1 MATSKVENSYIINI
15 RMIQVTASGSLTV
28 VALVRY
34 KGYRAEIEYSPNGWK
49 AWRDIGFPREVLYAA
64 RQDLWKRVQKI
75 VKKIDEILALSGGL
89 GLILEF
95 K

>member
-1 MATSKVENSYIINI
+1 MATSENSYIINI
-15 RMIQVTASGSLTV
+15 RKIEVTTSGSLTV
-28 VALVRY
+28 VADIRY
-34 KGYRAEIEYSPNGWK
+34 RGYRAEIEYSPNGWK
-49 AWRDIGFPREVLYAA
+49 TWHDVGFPREVLYAA

-89 GLILEF
+89 GLVITF

>member
-1 MATSKVENSYIINI
+1 MATSENYYIII
-15 RMIQVTASGSLTV
+15 RKIEVTTSGSLTV
-28 VALVRY
+28 VAHVKY